1 MSKFSSAVRS
11 MRLRTLP
18 LSLSGVCLGM
28 MLAASDY
35 RVPWTVILFTA
46 LTTVSLQVLS
56 NLSNE
61 LGDYYHGTDT
71 KDRLG
76 PSYGMMEGGLTVSE
90 MKMLIGGAIVL
101 CIVFGL
107 LMIRSSFGTLLSLES
122 VCLMMLGGAAIS
134 GAMKYT
140 LGRNPYGY
148 QGLGDIFVF
157 IFFGL
162 VAVLGSYFV
171 AAHIIPSWIFLL
183 PACTIG
189 FFSIGVLNVNNIRD
203 METDAENRIT
213 VAIKLGEKKAKVYQ
227 TVLIVLGWICMI
239 AFCLLRFFDPW
250 HYLFVLTL
258 PLFIAHVKGVWK
270 YSGRELDKMLP
281 LLVMSTFAFAILAGF
296 GFLKFLLFQ

>member
-28 MLAASDY
+28 LLAASDY
-35 RVPWTVILFTA
+35 HVSLTVAIFTI

-61 LGDYYHGTDT
+61 LGDHYHGTDT
-71 KDRLG
+71 ADRLG
-76 PSYGMMEGGLTVSE
+76 PNYGLMEGGLKVSD
-90 MKMLIGGAIVL
+90 MKLLIGGAIL
-101 CIVFGL
+101 CCIVFGL
-107 LMIRSSFGTLLSLES
+107 LMIRASFGTLFSLES
-122 VCLMMLGGAAIS
+122 VCLMMLGAAAIS

-162 VAVLGSYFV
+162 VSVLGSYFV
-171 AAHIIPSWIFLL
+171 AAHTIPSWIFLL
-183 PACTIG
+183 PATSIG
-189 FFSIGVLNVNNIRD
+189 LFSVGVLNVNNIRD
-203 METDAENRIT
+203 MKTDAENRVT
-213 VAIKLGEKKAKVYQ
+213 VAIRLGEKRARIYQ
-227 TVLIVLGWICMI
+227 TVLIVMGWVCMI

-258 PLFIAHVKGVWK
+258 PMYIKHVSGVWK
-270 YSGRELDKMLP
+270 LNGKDLDRMLP
-281 LLVMSTFAFAILAGF
+281 LLVISTFLFAVLAGF
-296 GFLKFLLFQ
+296 GFVKFLIF

>member
-28 MLAASDY
+28 LLAASDY
-35 RVPWTVILFTA
+35 HVSLTVAIFTI

-71 KDRLG
+71 ADRLG
-76 PSYGMMEGGLTVSE
+76 PNYGLMEGGLKVSD
-90 MKMLIGGAIVL
+90 MKLLIGGAIL
-101 CIVFGL
+101 CCIVFGL
-107 LMIRSSFGTLLSLES
+107 LMIRASFGTLFSLES
-122 VCLMMLGGAAIS
+122 VCLMMLGAAAIS

-162 VAVLGSYFV
+162 VSVLGSYFV
-171 AAHIIPSWIFLL
+171 AAHTIPSWIFLL
-183 PACTIG
+183 PATSIG
-189 FFSIGVLNVNNIRD
+189 LFSVGVLNVNNIRD
-203 METDAENRIT
+203 MKTDAENRVT
-213 VAIKLGEKKAKVYQ
+213 VAIRLGEKRARIYQ
-227 TVLIVLGWICMI
+227 TVLIVMGWVCMI

-250 HYLFVLTL
+250 HYLFILTL
-258 PLFIAHVKGVWK
+258 PMYIKHVSGVWK
-270 YSGRELDKMLP
+270 LNGKDLDRMLP
-281 LLVMSTFAFAILAGF
+281 LLVISTFLFAVFAGF
-296 GFLKFLLFQ
+296 GFVKFLIF

>member
-28 MLAASDY
+28 LLAASDY
-35 RVPWTVILFTA
+35 HVSLTVAIFTI

-71 KDRLG
+71 ADRLG
-76 PSYGMMEGGLTVSE
+76 PNYGLMEGGLKVSD
-90 MKMLIGGAIVL
+90 MKLLIGGAIL
-101 CIVFGL
+101 CCIVFGL
-107 LMIRSSFGTLLSLES
+107 LMIRASFGTLFSLES
-122 VCLMMLGGAAIS
+122 VCLMMLGAAAIS

-148 QGLGDIFVF
+148 RGLGDIFVF

-162 VAVLGSYFV
+162 VSVLGSYFV
-171 AAHIIPSWIFLL
+171 AAHTIPSWIFLL
-183 PACTIG
+183 PATSIG
-189 FFSIGVLNVNNIRD
+189 LFSVGVLNVNNIRD
-203 METDAENRIT
+203 MKTDAENRVT
-213 VAIKLGEKKAKVYQ
+213 VAIRLGEKRARIYQ
-227 TVLIVLGWICMI
+227 TVLIVMGWVCMI

-258 PLFIAHVKGVWK
+258 PMYIKHVSGVWK
-270 YSGRELDKMLP
+270 LNGKDLDRMLP
-281 LLVMSTFAFAILAGF
+281 LLVISTFLFALLAGF
-296 GFLKFLLFQ
+296 GFVKFLIF

>member
-90 MKMLIGGAIVL
+90 MKMLIGGAMAL

-171 AAHIIPSWIFLL
+171 AAYIIPSWIFLL

-213 VAIKLGEKKAKVYQ
+213 VAIKLGEKKAKIYQ

-258 PLFIAHVKGVWK
+258 PLFIMHVKGVWK

-281 LLVMSTFAFAILAGF
+281 LLVMSTFAFALLAGF
-296 GFLKFLLFQ
+296 GFLKFLLFR

>member
-1 MSKFSSAVRS
+1 

-28 MLAASDY
+28 LLAASDY
-35 RVPWTVILFTA
+35 HVSLTVAIFTI

-71 KDRLG
+71 ADRLG
-76 PSYGMMEGGLTVSE
+76 PNYGLMEGGLKVSD
-90 MKMLIGGAIVL
+90 MKLLIGGAIL
-101 CIVFGL
+101 CCIVFGL
-107 LMIRSSFGTLLSLES
+107 LMIRASFGTLFSLES
-122 VCLMMLGGAAIS
+122 VCLMMLGAAAIS

-157 IFFGL
+157 VFFGL
-162 VAVLGSYFV
+162 VSVLGSYFV
-171 AAHIIPSWIFLL
+171 AAHTIPSWIFLL
-183 PACTIG
+183 PATSIG
-189 FFSIGVLNVNNIRD
+189 LFSVGVLNVNNIRD
-203 METDAENRIT
+203 MKTDAENRVT
-213 VAIKLGEKKAKVYQ
+213 VAIRLGEKRARIYQ
-227 TVLIVLGWICMI
+227 TVLIVMGWVCMI

-258 PLFIAHVKGVWK
+258 PMYIKHVSGVWK
-270 YSGRELDKMLP
+270 LNGKDLDRMLP
-281 LLVMSTFAFAILAGF
+281 LLVISTFLFALLAGF
-296 GFLKFLLFQ
+296 GFVKFLIF

>member
-28 MLAASDY
+28 LLAASDY
-35 RVPWTVILFTA
+35 HVSLTVAIFTI

-71 KDRLG
+71 ADRLG
-76 PSYGMMEGGLTVSE
+76 PNYGLMEGGLKVSD
-90 MKMLIGGAIVL
+90 MKLLIGGAIL
-101 CIVFGL
+101 CCIVFGL
-107 LMIRSSFGTLLSLES
+107 LMIRASFGTLFSLES
-122 VCLMMLGGAAIS
+122 VCLMMLGAAAIS

-162 VAVLGSYFV
+162 VSVLGSYFV
-171 AAHIIPSWIFLL
+171 AAHTIPSWIFLL
-183 PACTIG
+183 PATSIG
-189 FFSIGVLNVNNIRD
+189 LFSVGVLNVNNIRD
-203 METDAENRIT
+203 MKTDAENRVT
-213 VAIKLGEKKAKVYQ
+213 VAIRLGEKRARIYQ
-227 TVLIVLGWICMI
+227 TVLIVMGWVCMI

-258 PLFIAHVKGVWK
+258 PMHIKHVSGVWK
-270 YSGRELDKMLP
+270 LNGKDLDRMLP
-281 LLVMSTFAFAILAGF
+281 LLVISTFLFALLAGF
-296 GFLKFLLFQ
+296 GFVKFLIF

>member
-1 MSKFSSAVRS
+1 

-28 MLAASDY
+28 LLAASDY
-35 RVPWTVILFTA
+35 HVSLTVAIFTI

-71 KDRLG
+71 ADRLG
-76 PSYGMMEGGLTVSE
+76 PNYGLMEGGLKVSD
-90 MKMLIGGAIVL
+90 MKLLIGGAIL
-101 CIVFGL
+101 CCIVFGL
-107 LMIRSSFGTLLSLES
+107 LMIRASFGTLFSLES
-122 VCLMMLGGAAIS
+122 VCLMMLGAAAIS

-162 VAVLGSYFV
+162 VSVLGSYFV
-171 AAHIIPSWIFLL
+171 AAHTIPSWIFLL
-183 PACTIG
+183 PATSIG
-189 FFSIGVLNVNNIRD
+189 LFSVGVLNVNNIRD
-203 METDAENRIT
+203 MKTDAENRVT
-213 VAIKLGEKKAKVYQ
+213 VAIRLGEKRARIYQ
-227 TVLIVLGWICMI
+227 TVLIVMGWVCMI

-250 HYLFVLTL
+250 HYLFILTL
-258 PLFIAHVKGVWK
+258 PMYIKHVSGVWK
-270 YSGRELDKMLP
+270 LNGKDLDRMLP
-281 LLVMSTFAFAILAGF
+281 LLVISTFLFAVLAGF
-296 GFLKFLLFQ
+296 GFVKFLIF

>member
-1 MSKFSSAVRS
+1 

-90 MKMLIGGAIVL
+90 MKMLIGGAIAL

-213 VAIKLGEKKAKVYQ
+213 VAIKLGEKKAKIYQ

-258 PLFIAHVKGVWK
+258 PLFIMHVKGVWK

-281 LLVMSTFAFAILAGF
+281 LLVMSTFAFALLAGF
-296 GFLKFLLFQ
+296 GFLKFLLFR

>member
-28 MLAASDY
+28 LLAASDY
-35 RVPWTVILFTA
+35 HVSLTVAIFTI

-71 KDRLG
+71 ADRLG
-76 PSYGMMEGGLTVSE
+76 PNYGLMEGGLKVSD
-90 MKMLIGGAIVL
+90 MKLLIGGAIL
-101 CIVFGL
+101 CCIVFGL
-107 LMIRSSFGTLLSLES
+107 LMIRASFGTLLSLES
-122 VCLMMLGGAAIS
+122 VCLMMLGAAAIS

-162 VAVLGSYFV
+162 VSVLGSYFV
-171 AAHIIPSWIFLL
+171 AAHTIPSWIFLL
-183 PACTIG
+183 PATSIG
-189 FFSIGVLNVNNIRD
+189 LFSVGVLNVNNIRD
-203 METDAENRIT
+203 MKTDAENRVT
-213 VAIKLGEKKAKVYQ
+213 VAIRLGEKRARIYQ
-227 TVLIVLGWICMI
+227 TVLIVMGWVCMI

-250 HYLFVLTL
+250 HYLFFLTL
-258 PLFIAHVKGVWK
+258 PMYIKHVSGVWK
-270 YSGRELDKMLP
+270 LNGKDLDRMLP
-281 LLVMSTFAFAILAGF
+281 LLVISTFLFALLAGF
-296 GFLKFLLFQ
+296 GFVKFLIF

>member
-35 RVPWTVILFTA
+35 RISWVVALFTI
-46 LTTVSLQVLS
+46 LTTVSLQILS

-61 LGDYYHGTDT
+61 LGDHYHGTDT

-76 PSYGMMEGGLTVSE
+76 PSYGLMEGGLTVSE
-90 MKMLIGGAIVL
+90 MKGLIAGVIAL
-101 CIVFGL
+101 CVIFGL
-107 LMIRSSFGTLLSLES
+107 LMIFFSFGTLFSLES
-122 VCLMMLGGAAIS
+122 ICLMMLGGAAIS
-134 GAMKYT
+134 AAMKYT

-148 QGLGDIFVF
+148 QGLGDLFVF
-157 IFFGL
+157 IFFGI
-162 VAVLGSYFV
+162 VSVLGAYFV
-171 AAHIIPSWIFLL
+171 AAHTIPSWIFLL

-203 METDAENRIT
+203 MKTDAENRVT
-213 VAIKLGEKKAKVYQ
+213 VALKLGEKNARIYQ

-239 AFCLLRFFDPW
+239 AFCMLRFFDPW

-258 PLFIAHVKGVWK
+258 PLFIKHLLGVWK
-270 YSGRELDKMLP
+270 YSGKELDKMLP
-281 LLVMSTFAFAILAGF
+281 LLVMSSFIFSLLAGF
-296 GFLKFLLFQ
+296 GFLKFLIF

>member
-28 MLAASDY
+28 LLAASDY
-35 RVPWTVILFTA
+35 HVSLTVAIFTI

-71 KDRLG
+71 ADRLG
-76 PSYGMMEGGLTVSE
+76 PNYGLMEGGLKVSD
-90 MKMLIGGAIVL
+90 MKLLIGGAIL
-101 CIVFGL
+101 CCIVFGL
-107 LMIRSSFGTLLSLES
+107 LMIRASFGTLFSLES
-122 VCLMMLGGAAIS
+122 VCLMMLGAAAIS

-162 VAVLGSYFV
+162 VSVLGSYFV
-171 AAHIIPSWIFLL
+171 AAHTIPTWIFLL
-183 PACTIG
+183 PATSIG
-189 FFSIGVLNVNNIRD
+189 LFSVGVLNVNNIRD
-203 METDAENRIT
+203 MKTDAENRVT
-213 VAIKLGEKKAKVYQ
+213 VAIRLGEKRARIYQ
-227 TVLIVLGWICMI
+227 TVLIVMGWVCMI

-250 HYLFVLTL
+250 HYLFFLTL
-258 PLFIAHVKGVWK
+258 PMYIKHVSGVWK
-270 YSGRELDKMLP
+270 LNGKDLDRMLP
-281 LLVMSTFAFAILAGF
+281 LLVISTFLFALLAGF
-296 GFLKFLLFQ
+296 GFVKFLIF

>member
-28 MLAASDY
+28 LLAASDY
-35 RVPWTVILFTA
+35 HVSLTVAIFTI

-71 KDRLG
+71 ADRLG
-76 PSYGMMEGGLTVSE
+76 PNYGLMEGGLKVSD
-90 MKMLIGGAIVL
+90 MKLLIGGAIL
-101 CIVFGL
+101 CCIVFGL
-107 LMIRSSFGTLLSLES
+107 LMIRASFGTLFSLES
-122 VCLMMLGGAAIS
+122 VCLMMLGAAAIS

-162 VAVLGSYFV
+162 VSVLGSYFV
-171 AAHIIPSWIFLL
+171 AAHTIPSWIFLL
-183 PACTIG
+183 PATSIG
-189 FFSIGVLNVNNIRD
+189 LFSVGVLNVNNIRD
-203 METDAENRIT
+203 MKTDAENRVT
-213 VAIKLGEKKAKVYQ
+213 VAIRLGEKRARIYQ
-227 TVLIVLGWICMI
+227 TVLIVMGWVCMI

-250 HYLFVLTL
+250 HYLFILTL
-258 PLFIAHVKGVWK
+258 PMYIKHVSGVWK
-270 YSGRELDKMLP
+270 LNGKDLDRMLP
-281 LLVMSTFAFAILAGF
+281 LLVISTFLFAVLAGF
-296 GFLKFLLFQ
+296 GFVKFLIF

>member
-28 MLAASDY
+28 LLAASDY
-35 RVPWTVILFTA
+35 HVSLTVAIFTI

-71 KDRLG
+71 ADRLG
-76 PSYGMMEGGLTVSE
+76 PNYGLMEGGLKVSD
-90 MKMLIGGAIVL
+90 MKLLIGGAIL
-101 CIVFGL
+101 CCIVFGL
-107 LMIRSSFGTLLSLES
+107 LMIRASFGTLFSLES
-122 VCLMMLGGAAIS
+122 VCLMMLGAAAIS

-162 VAVLGSYFV
+162 VSVLGSYFV
-171 AAHIIPSWIFLL
+171 AAHTIPSWIFLL
-183 PACTIG
+183 PATSIG
-189 FFSIGVLNVNNIRD
+189 LFSVGVLNVNNIRD
-203 METDAENRIT
+203 MKTDAENRVT
-213 VAIKLGEKKAKVYQ
+213 VAIRLGEKRARIYQ
-227 TVLIVLGWICMI
+227 TVLIVMGWVCMI

-250 HYLFVLTL
+250 HYLFFLTL
-258 PLFIAHVKGVWK
+258 PMYIKHVSGVWK
-270 YSGRELDKMLP
+270 LNGKDLDRMLP
-281 LLVMSTFAFAILAGF
+281 LLVISTFLFALLAGF
-296 GFLKFLLFQ
+296 GFVKFLIF

>member
-1 MSKFSSAVRS
+1 

-18 LSLSGVCLGM
+18 LSLSGVCLGL

-90 MKMLIGGAIVL
+90 MKMLIGGAIAL

-213 VAIKLGEKKAKVYQ
+213 VAIKLGEKKAKIYQ

-258 PLFIAHVKGVWK
+258 PLFIMHVKGVWK

-281 LLVMSTFAFAILAGF
+281 LLVMSTFAFALLAGF
-296 GFLKFLLFQ
+296 GFLKFLLFR

>member
-28 MLAASDY
+28 LLAASDY
-35 RVPWTVILFTA
+35 HVSLTVAIFTI

-71 KDRLG
+71 ADRLG
-76 PSYGMMEGGLTVSE
+76 PNYGLMEGGLKVSD
-90 MKMLIGGAIVL
+90 MKLLIGGAIL
-101 CIVFGL
+101 CCIVFGL
-107 LMIRSSFGTLLSLES
+107 LMIRASFGTLLSLES
-122 VCLMMLGGAAIS
+122 VCLMMLGAAAIS

-162 VAVLGSYFV
+162 VSVLGSYFV
-171 AAHIIPSWIFLL
+171 AAHTIPSWIFLL
-183 PACTIG
+183 PATSIG
-189 FFSIGVLNVNNIRD
+189 LFSVGVLNVNNIRD
-203 METDAENRIT
+203 MKTDAENRVT
-213 VAIKLGEKKAKVYQ
+213 VAIRLGEKRARIYQ
-227 TVLIVLGWICMI
+227 TVLIVMGWVCMI

-250 HYLFVLTL
+250 HYLFILTL
-258 PLFIAHVKGVWK
+258 PMYIKHVSGVWK
-270 YSGRELDKMLP
+270 LNGKDLDRMLP
-281 LLVMSTFAFAILAGF
+281 LLVISTFLFALLAGF
-296 GFLKFLLFQ
+296 GFVKFLIF

>member
-1 MSKFSSAVRS
+1 

-28 MLAASDY
+28 LLAASDY
-35 RVPWTVILFTA
+35 HVSLTVAIFTI

-71 KDRLG
+71 ADRLG
-76 PSYGMMEGGLTVSE
+76 PNYGLMEGGLKVSD
-90 MKMLIGGAIVL
+90 MKLLIGGAIL
-101 CIVFGL
+101 CCIVFGL
-107 LMIRSSFGTLLSLES
+107 LMIRASFGTLFSLES
-122 VCLMMLGGAAIS
+122 VCLMMLGAAAIS

-162 VAVLGSYFV
+162 VSVLGSYFV
-171 AAHIIPSWIFLL
+171 AAHTIPSWIFLL
-183 PACTIG
+183 PATSIG
-189 FFSIGVLNVNNIRD
+189 LFSVGVLNVNNIRD
-203 METDAENRIT
+203 MKTDAENRVT
-213 VAIKLGEKKAKVYQ
+213 VAIRLGEKRARIYQ
-227 TVLIVLGWICMI
+227 TVLIVMGWVCMI

-258 PLFIAHVKGVWK
+258 PMYIKHVSGVWK
-270 YSGRELDKMLP
+270 LNGKDLDRMLP
-281 LLVMSTFAFAILAGF
+281 LLVISTFLFAVLAGF
-296 GFLKFLLFQ
+296 GFVKFLIF

>member
-90 MKMLIGGAIVL
+90 MKMLIGGAIAL

-213 VAIKLGEKKAKVYQ
+213 VAIKLGEKKAKIYQ

-258 PLFIAHVKGVWK
+258 PLFIMHVKGVWK

-281 LLVMSTFAFAILAGF
+281 LLVMSTFAFALLAGF
-296 GFLKFLLFQ
+296 GFLKFLLFR

>member
-28 MLAASDY
+28 LLAASDY
-35 RVPWTVILFTA
+35 HVSLTVAIFTI

-71 KDRLG
+71 ADRLG
-76 PSYGMMEGGLTVSE
+76 PNYGLMEGGLKVSD
-90 MKMLIGGAIVL
+90 MKLLIGGAIL
-101 CIVFGL
+101 CCIVFGL
-107 LMIRSSFGTLLSLES
+107 LMIRASFGTLFSLES
-122 VCLMMLGGAAIS
+122 VCLMMLGAAAIS

-157 IFFGL
+157 VFFGL
-162 VAVLGSYFV
+162 VSVLGSYFV

-183 PACTIG
+183 PATSIG
-189 FFSIGVLNVNNIRD
+189 LFSVGVLNVNNIRD
-203 METDAENRIT
+203 MKTDAENRVT
-213 VAIKLGEKKAKVYQ
+213 VAIRLGEKRARIYQ
-227 TVLIVLGWICMI
+227 TVLIVMGWVCMI

-258 PLFIAHVKGVWK
+258 PMYIKHVSGVWK
-270 YSGRELDKMLP
+270 LNGKDLDRMLP
-281 LLVMSTFAFAILAGF
+281 LLVISTFLFALLAGF
-296 GFLKFLLFQ
+296 GFVKFLIF